1 MLNWLFG
8 YEPLYHIYDYKIK
21 WFCLQDHQINLAHIE
36 SRSSKRS
43 ADTYE
48 FMVEIDN
55 SSIGDVK
62 AALEDLKEN
71 TKYCQVNR
79 IFREINFKMKTEKI
93 KRIRFLREMYSFR
106 PFLLITKSSRI
117 LFHGFQEKSKIWI
130 SLPTELKGMETSWT
144 LTILDLLILF
154 IVHVAS
160 ILLTLRSTTNSK
172 YFPYSAPNLD
182 SHFWKKILANEN

>member
-1 MLNWLFG
+1 M
-8 YEPLYHIYDYKIK
+8 
-21 WFCLQDHQINLAHIE
+21 AHIE

-79 IFREINFKMKTEKI
+79 DFSGNQFQNENRKI
-93 KRIRFLREMYSFR
+93 KRIRFLREMD
-106 PFLLITKSSRI
+106 FL
-117 LFHGFQEKSKIWI
+117 
-130 SLPTELKGMETSWT
+130 
-144 LTILDLLILF
+144 D
-154 IVHVAS
+154 
-160 ILLTLRSTTNSK
+160 
-172 YFPYSAPNLD
+172 
-182 SHFWKKILANEN
+182 HFC

>member
-1 MLNWLFG
+1 MIF
-8 YEPLYHIYDYKIK
+8 
-21 WFCLQDHQINLAHIE
+21 LQDHQINLAHIE

-79 IFREINFKMKTEKI
+79 IFREINFKMKTEK
-93 KRIRFLREMYSFR
+93 LR
-106 PFLLITKSSRI
+106 
-117 LFHGFQEKSKIWI
+117 GFDFYVKC
-130 SLPTELKGMETSWT
+130 
-144 LTILDLLILF
+144 
-154 IVHVAS
+154 
-160 ILLTLRSTTNSK
+160 ILL
-172 YFPYSAPNLD
+172 D
-182 SHFWKKILANEN
+182 HFC